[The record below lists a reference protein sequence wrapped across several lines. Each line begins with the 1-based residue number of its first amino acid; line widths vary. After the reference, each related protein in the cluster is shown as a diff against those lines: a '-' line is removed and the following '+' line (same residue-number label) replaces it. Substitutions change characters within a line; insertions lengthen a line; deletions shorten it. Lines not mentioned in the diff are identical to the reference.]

1 MPDSLT
7 VTLLANQLDVSSAE
21 KLAKRT
27 RSSLCDS
34 QPPKSPDAV
43 TASVEAE
50 AADAEAEDAEAADGL
65 LADRGVE
72 DEVED
77 AAEGDEAADADADPP
92 PVDSGRHQSAGAS
105 QPSGEGGAADGV
117 GGKFLSLDVKGC
129 KAREG
134 ACADRLAPTAYLT
147 PDAAGYVP
155 YRSDTLLVKA
165 YDANGGGNCLLEG
178 MMAATGMGVG
188 ALKVNAVK
196 LEAFMAKVKF
206 NPEHGPSMGMLDR
219 VLGEAKSPFR
229 LPALDALNANRK
241 WTTLLNL
248 TEGVFLV
255 LALVQYTEGPDAGKT
270 GGHFVVFDAW
280 RDLFVLGA
288 GHGVLRVEP
297 EDKADERRARAFLRE
312 HYSLVAPLR
321 VCQLVVA
328 ANRVSETPFNTP
340 EHYANLEAKRARKLK
355 RKAEAEAEC
364 PHR

>member
-21 KLAKRT
+21 MLAKRT

-65 LADRGVE
+65 LADLGVE
-72 DEVED
+72 DEDED

-129 KAREG
+129 KAREV

-165 YDANGGGNCLLEG
+165 YDANGGGNCLLE
-178 MMAATGMGVG
+178 GMGVG

-270 GGHFVVFDAW
+270 GGHFVVVDAW

-297 EDKADERRARAFLRE
+297 EDKADERRARVFLLE

-328 ANRVSETPFNTP
+328 ANRGSETPFNTP
-340 EHYANLEAKRARKLK
+340 EHYAGLEAKRARKLK